1 MRVACALLAAAVL
14 LLHTGTSAQ
23 TAAPEALHRRAYF
36 KLDTRRFAQA
46 MWLEGAMHHRLP
58 TKFPCSS
65 LEGASCLY
73 ESLPESGMKSGGS
86 SETLALSA
94 IHRRFSHV

>member
-23 TAAPEALHRRAYF
+23 TAAPEALHRRACF

-73 ESLPESGMKSGGS
+73 DSLPEAGMKSGGS
-86 SETLALSA
+86 SETHALSA
-94 IHRRFSHV
+94 IHRTFSHV